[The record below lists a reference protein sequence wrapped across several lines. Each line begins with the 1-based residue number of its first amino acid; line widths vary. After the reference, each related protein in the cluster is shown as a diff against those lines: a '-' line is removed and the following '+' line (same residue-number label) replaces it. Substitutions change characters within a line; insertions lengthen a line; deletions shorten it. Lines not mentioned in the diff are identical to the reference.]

1 MFGIDTDYNP
11 ITPTGDALLAE
22 LGIDVSSVR
31 ESIAEDRVRRCPDR
45 EVLADGRLTDDGLP
59 DAVPETRRW
68 REAGEG

>member
-31 ESIAEDRVRRCPDR
+31 ESITEDRVRRCPDR
-45 EVLADGRLTDDGLP
+45 EVLADGGLP
-59 DAVPETRRW
+59 DAVPARW
-68 REAGEG
+68 SER